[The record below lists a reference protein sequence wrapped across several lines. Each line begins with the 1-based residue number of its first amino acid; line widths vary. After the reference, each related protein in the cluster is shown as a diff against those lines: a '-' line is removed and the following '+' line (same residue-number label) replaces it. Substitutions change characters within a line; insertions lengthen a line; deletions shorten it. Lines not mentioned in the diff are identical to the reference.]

1 MDKVNKILSLTELK
15 PTERLILLFISEHPE
30 QCESNIPIAHNVGI
44 SLPTVVTG
52 LKNLSDGKYIIV
64 TYETDE
70 HTSPVRKITLN
81 L

>member
-1 MDKVNKILSLTELK
+1 MDKLNKILSLTELK

-52 LKNLSDGKYIIV
+52 LKNLSEKGFVTV
-64 TYETDE
+64 TYDVDE
-70 HTSPVRKITLN
+70 YTSPVRKITLN

>member
-1 MDKVNKILSLTELK
+1 MDKVDKILSLTDLK

-30 QCESNIPIAHNVGI
+30 QCESNLPIAHSVGV
-44 SLPTVVTG
+44 SLPTVVSG
-52 LKNLSDGKYIIV
+52 LKDLSEKGFITV
-64 TYETDE
+64 TYGVDG

>member
-1 MDKVNKILSLTELK
+1 MDKVKKILSLTDLK

-30 QCESNIPIAHNVGI
+30 QCESNIPIAHSVGV

-52 LKNLSDGKYIIV
+52 LKNLSEKGFV
-64 TYETDE
+64 TVNYETDE
-70 HTSPVRKITLN
+70 HTSPIRKITLN

>member
-1 MDKVNKILSLTELK
+1 MNKVTKILSLTELK

-30 QCESNIPIAHNVGI
+30 QCESNIPIAHNVGV
-44 SLPTVVTG
+44 SLPTVATG
-52 LKNLSDGKYIIV
+52 LKNLSDGEYIIV

>member
-1 MDKVNKILSLTELK
+1 MDKLNKILSLTELK

-30 QCESNIPIAHNVGI
+30 QCESNIPIAHSVGI

-52 LKNLSDGKYIIV
+52 LKNLSELGYITV
-64 TYETDE
+64 NYETDE

>member
-52 LKNLSDGKYIIV
+52 LKNLSELGYVTV
-64 TYETDE
+64 TYETDQ